1 MAADQKLKGRL
12 AAYIENVGRTA
23 VAGVEEIGNCGV
35 MIAESLFWLFAGPRI
50 KQPVRLAAF
59 FQQMMEIGV
68 HAIPIIAILSA
79 AIGAVLAMQGIISL
93 RKFGAE
99 SQVTFGIAI
108 SMVRE
113 FAPLITGILIAGRS
127 GSALAARIGTM
138 QINQEIDALKVMGIS
153 PVRFLVAPS
162 LFAMV
167 IMVPMLTIFSGF
179 MGLWAGG
186 LYVGFDLGVSMD
198 AYTTQVID
206 SLDVGDVLHGFGKS
220 IAFAVLI
227 AVIGVVNGAGVQGGA
242 EGVGTVTTRSVV
254 QAISAIVVTDM
265 IFVLIATQM
274 G

>member
-1 MAADQKLKGRL
+1 MAVEELKKGPVYQ
-12 AAYIENVGRTA
+12 AIEKVGRTTIT
-23 VAGVEEIGNCGV
+23 GIEEIGNCGV
-35 MIAESLFWLFAGPRI
+35 VVAESFFWLFLGPRI
-50 KQPVRLAAF
+50 KQPVRIGAF
-59 FQQMMEIGV
+59 FQQMMEIGI

-167 IMVPMLTIFSGF
+167 IMVPMLTVFSGF
-179 MGLWAGG
+179 MGLYAGG
-186 LYVGFDLGVSMD
+186 LYVGFDLSVSMD
-198 AYTTQVID
+198 AYITQVID
-206 SLDVGDVLHGFGKS
+206 SLDVNDVLHGFLKS

-227 AVIGVVNGAGVQGGA
+227 AVIGVVNGAGVKGGA
-242 EGVGTVTTRSVV
+242 EGVGKVTTRSVV

-265 IFVLIATQM
+265 IFVLVSAQM
-274 G
+274 E

>member
-1 MAADQKLKGRL
+1 MAVREEPRGAIGR
-12 AAYIENVGRTA
+12 AFEQVGRSA
-23 VAGVEEIGNCGV
+23 VAGIEEIGNCGV
-35 MIAESLFWLFAGPRI
+35 IVGESLFWLFAGPRI
-50 KQPVRLAAF
+50 KQPVRITAV
-59 FQQMMEIGV
+59 FQQMMEIGI

-138 QINQEIDALKVMGIS
+138 KINQEIDALKVMGIS

-162 LFAMV
+162 LFAMLV
-167 IMVPMLTIFSGF
+167 MVPMLTIFSGF

-186 LYVGFDLGVSMD
+186 LYVGFDLAVSMD
-198 AYTTQVID
+198 AYVIQVID
-206 SLDVGDVLHGFGKS
+206 SLDVGDVLHGFSKS
-220 IAFAVLI
+220 IAFALLI
-227 AVIGVVNGAGVQGGA
+227 AVIGVVNGASVQGGA
-242 EGVGTVTTRSVV
+242 EGVGKVTTRSVV

-265 IFVLIATQM
+265 IFVLVAARM

>member
-1 MAADQKLKGRL
+1 MSSNSPQNALHRFAEK
-12 AAYIENVGRTA
+12 VGRGTITA
-23 VAGVEEIGNCGV
+23 AEEIGTCGV
-35 MIAESLFWLFAGPRI
+35 LVGESLFWLFFGPRL
-50 KQPVRLAAF
+50 KQPVRIGAVF
-59 FQQMMEIGV
+59 RQCMEIGIQ
-68 HAIPIIAILSA
+68 AIPIIAILSA

-138 QINQEIDALKVMGIS
+138 KINQEVDALVVMGIS
-153 PVRFLVAPS
+153 PVRFLVAPA

-167 IMVPMLTIFSGF
+167 IMVPALTIFSGF
-179 MGLWAGG
+179 MGLYAGG
-186 LYVGFDLGVSMD
+186 LYVGIDLGVSMD
-198 AYTTQVID
+198 AYITQVKD

-220 IAFAVLI
+220 IAFAILI
-227 AVIGVVNGAGVQGGA
+227 AVIGVMNGAGVTGGA
-242 EGVGTVTTRSVV
+242 EGVGKATTRSVV

-265 IFVLIATQM
+265 LFVLVASHMQ
-274 G
+274 

>member
-1 MAADQKLKGRL
+1 MASDGTPSRFTRFADK
-12 AAYIENVGRTA
+12 VGRSTV
-23 VAGVEEIGNCGV
+23 VAIEEVGNCGV
-35 MIAESLFWLFAGPRI
+35 LIGESLFWLFWGPRL
-50 KQPVRLAAF
+50 KQPVRMDSVIK
-59 FQQMMEIGV
+59 QMMEIGI

-127 GSALAARIGTM
+127 GSALVARIGTM
-138 QINQEIDALKVMGIS
+138 KINQEVDALEVMGIS
-153 PVRFLVAPS
+153 PVRFLVAPA

-167 IMVPMLTIFSGF
+167 IMVPALTIFSGF

-186 LYVGFDLGVSMD
+186 LYVGVDLGVSMD
-198 AYTTQVID
+198 AYIIQVKD
-206 SLDVGDVLHGFGKS
+206 SLDTGDVLHGFGKS

-227 AVIGVVNGAGVQGGA
+227 AVIGVVNGAGVKGGA
-242 EGVGTVTTRSVV
+242 EGVGKVTTRSVV
-254 QAISAIVVTDM
+254 QAISAIVITDM
-265 IFVLIATQM
+265 IFVLIASRM